1 MRGNVRDLKYLI
13 YFLDAKKL
21 KRVSRDGVD
30 AKVDTRGGRVDDCI
44 EVGMER
50 DSACGYGSRE
60 HISKVC
66 SQLIIGAPPPS
77 LPPLSY
83 PPPLHI
89 TGRMRYQGLKLRYSR
104 GRTCTVIDRVQ
115 VQSTAAGKLQRG
127 LAQAGRGYRCF
138 VRDSR
143 SYISRLRSY
152 TRVHP

>member
-1 MRGNVRDLKYLI
+1 M
-13 YFLDAKKL
+13 

-30 AKVDTRGGRVDDCI
+30 AKGDTWGGRVDDCT

-77 LPPLSY
+77 LPPFY
-83 PPPLHI
+83 PPSLHI
-89 TGRMRYQGLKLRYSR
+89 AGRMRYQGLKLRYSR

-143 SYISRLRSY
+143 SYISRLRSH